1 MSLIKTSD
9 ASPRRLLAV
18 MKRVIGHIETFGKAQ
33 VQNASQTRMLALNA
47 TIEAARAGQAGM
59 GFAVVANEVKNLA
72 TTASTNQ
79 AAFQNSVQANIQ
91 LGMTMVEALVQ
102 QVEGERLSGIALMC
116 VQLITRN
123 LYERTCDVR
132 FWARDGALW
141 TALDQPTPE
150 RIGNAV
156 TVLENLNSVY
166 TVYENL
172 MMTDRDGIVVAVS
185 NPRHGGLIGTSVAST
200 GWFRGAMATATADDY
215 VSDPVKPDPVHGGH
229 SVAMYGADIRR
240 NGAQTGDIL
249 GVLGIAFDWEKQGT
263 SIVKDEAGFEAEE
276 WGRTRVLLL
285 DADKRV
291 IASSDGHDLWQPFA
305 LETRGNRGDHVGSNN
320 QVVAYARTIGYE
332 TFDGHGW
339 YGVVIQT
346 PESESSISVALDS
359 LSSMAQAGGGLAAR

>member
-1 MSLIKTSD
+1 
-9 ASPRRLLAV
+9 

-33 VQNASQTRMLALNA
+33 AQNASQTRMLALNA
-47 TIEAARAGQAGM
+47 TIEAARAGSAGM

-132 FWARDGALW
+132 FWARDAALW
-141 TALDQPTPE
+141 AALDEPTSD
-150 RIGNAV
+150 RVAHAT

-172 MMTDRDGIVVAVS
+172 MMTDREGRVVAVS
-185 NPRHGGLIGTSVAST
+185 NRRHAGLIGTSVAGTS
-200 GWFRGAMATATADDY
+200 WFRDAMSTTSADDY
-215 VSDPVKPDPVHGGH
+215 VSAPVNPDPVHGGH
-229 SVAMYGADIRR
+229 STAMYATAIRHSGAER
-240 NGAQTGDIL
+240 GEIL
-249 GVLGIAFDWEKQGT
+249 GVLGIAFDWEKQGN
-263 SIVKDEAGFEAEE
+263 SIVRDEAGFDAEE
-276 WGRTRVLLL
+276 WVRSRVLLL
-285 DADKRV
+285 DANKRV
-291 IASSDGHDLWQPFA
+291 IASSDGKDLWQPFSA
-305 LETRGNRGDHVGSNN
+305 EITGARGNHMGSGH
-320 QVVAYARTIGYE
+320 QVIAHAQTIGYE

-346 PESESSISVALDS
+346 PESESSIRAALDT
-359 LSSMAQAGGGLAAR
+359 LAASGDAGVRLH